1 MAFSFVVFTMF
12 IISSLSLSLSL
23 SSLFLICFFLLICR
37 VEENRKEL
45 QVEMAKLSKTRCKA
59 RKPYSTRT
67 TLDS

>member
-12 IISSLSLSLSL
+12 IISSLSLSFFL
-23 SSLFLICFFLLICR
+23 LFLICFFLLICR

-67 TLDS
+67 ALDS